1 MKLQAAASNSQQQQ
15 QVASGASN
23 NKSATTN
30 STTSSAATRIP
41 AQFKTLLS
49 DTEKALDDI
58 LGAQPSNQQQQR
70 PQADDVRRLSVDE
83 LLALRPESSSSLST
97 CSTSSSVGSMS
108 PDKPSELDDEDDED
122 DNNLSPDAKLLRQ
135 WLADVDPPRA
145 AEYHAYA
152 RCFEAQGFQALED
165 LAELD
170 EHEVEQAMSEV
181 GISKFAHRARLRK
194 AILRLRS
201 DSFQSEHSRALM
213 TSD

>member
-1 MKLQAAASNSQQQQ
+1 MQL
-15 QVASGASN
+15 
-23 NKSATTN
+23 KS
-30 STTSSAATRIP
+30 
-41 AQFKTLLS
+41 LLS

-58 LGAQPSNQQQQR
+58 LGTYPSNQQQQQK

-83 LLALRPESSSSLST
+83 LLALRPASSSSLST
-97 CSTSSSVGSMS
+97 CSTSSVGSLS
-108 PDKPSELDDEDDED
+108 PDKPLVDSDEDEEQVDNNN
-122 DNNLSPDAKLLRQ
+122 NNLSPDAKLLRQ
-135 WLADVDPPRA
+135 WLADVDPPRTT
-145 AEYHAYA
+145 EYHAYA

-181 GISKFAHRARLRK
+181 GISKFAHRVRLRK

-201 DSFQSEHSRALM
+201 ESFQNEHSSILM

>member
-1 MKLQAAASNSQQQQ
+1 
-15 QVASGASN
+15 
-23 NKSATTN
+23 
-30 STTSSAATRIP
+30 
-41 AQFKTLLS
+41 
-49 DTEKALDDI
+49 
-58 LGAQPSNQQQQR
+58 
-70 PQADDVRRLSVDE
+70 
-83 LLALRPESSSSLST
+83 
-97 CSTSSSVGSMS
+97 MS
-108 PDKPSELDDEDDED
+108 PDKPLELDDEDDEFA
-122 DNNLSPDAKLLRQ
+122 DNNLSPDAKQLRQ

-165 LAELD
+165 LAELA

-213 TSD
+213 TSG